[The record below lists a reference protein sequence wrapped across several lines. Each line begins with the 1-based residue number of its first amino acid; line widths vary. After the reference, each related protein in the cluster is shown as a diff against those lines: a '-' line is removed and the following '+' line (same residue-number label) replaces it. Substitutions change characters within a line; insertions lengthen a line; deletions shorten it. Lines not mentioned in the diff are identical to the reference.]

1 MFLTLE
7 ILEILRPFMNLNYVC
22 RRSKQPATVRMI
34 FPTTGSVERSR
45 IKIEDATSLLLQLM
59 FSGTVGPTD
68 GKGVGYSLMQENHDS
83 FVFIAGLEDMG
94 TERPIHRYRVVVDR
108 ESGKVD
114 PPELMSLS
122 TQQLADAVLRSTGQ
136 HVAESERFTDG
147 ALSISYKVS
156 VQEDR
161 AIQYVLQLRHHGNV
175 DSMNTIMQLV
185 SSKIDHQRPSSPHT
199 YPIPNQFEL
208 QIFSGMGIQITRFVP
223 GVMAHKAYPLMS
235 HEERLHF
242 VKNFARAFD
251 VLWQVHLPERFMIG
265 ELRAI
270 QQCGSIKLS
279 VLPDRHHS
287 LGGPFKSVADYLR
300 AHIRGALQSFQ
311 KQQGIEEYKSRYLLP
326 VRDFVESGMSHIPTV
341 VEEIPVVFC
350 HSDMGLH
357 NVIVSARDPS
367 EIVAIIDWEF
377 CASSPYACL
386 EPMIE
391 RLFRE
396 PAANGFG
403 REYPSAKELREAFWR
418 SIPKWD
424 SWNQSEATNV
434 FREWYRFGIFMK
446 ARVETRGSQR
456 GGEGQFLG

>member
-1 MFLTLE
+1 MT
-7 ILEILRPFMNLNYVC
+7 
-22 RRSKQPATVRMI
+22 SS
-34 FPTTGSVERSR
+34 PTTGTVDQPR
-45 IKIEDATSLLLQLM
+45 IEIEDAISLLLKLM
-59 FSGTVGPTD
+59 FSGAVGPTD
-68 GKGVGYSLMQENHDS
+68 GKGVGYSLVKENDDS

-94 TERPIHRYRVVVDR
+94 TEQPIHRYRVVVDR

-114 PPELMSLS
+114 PPELVSLS
-122 TQQLADAVLRSTGQ
+122 TPQLADAVLRATGQ

-147 ALSISYKVS
+147 ALSISYKIS
-156 VQEDR
+156 VQEDP
-161 AIQYVLQLRHHGNV
+161 AAQYVLQLRHHGNV
-175 DSMNTIMQLV
+175 ESMNTIMQLV
-185 SSKIDHQRPSSPHT
+185 SSKVDCRVLPLPT
-199 YPIPNQFEL
+199 VYPIPNQSE
-208 QIFSGMGIQITRFVP
+208 QQMFSGMGIQITRFVP

-235 HEERLHF
+235 HKERLRF

-251 VLWQVHLPERFMIG
+251 ALWQVHLPERFMIG

-270 QQCGSIKLS
+270 PQCGSIKLT

-311 KQQGIEEYKSRYLLP
+311 KQQGIEEYKSRYLQP
-326 VRDFVESGMSHIPTV
+326 VRDFVGSGMPHIPTV

-357 NVIVSARDPS
+357 NVIVSASNPS

-377 CASSPYACL
+377 CAGSPYACL

-424 SWNQSEATNV
+424 LWNQSEATNV
-434 FREWYRFGIFMK
+434 FSEWYRFGIFMK
-446 ARVETRGSQR
+446 AEWRPEDLKDKERNSFWAENIRVVER
-456 GGEGQFLG
+456 FLAKQQPVERNVEEYSY